1 MKVQLADVAI
11 LNPDVMVTCGKAQ
24 AGDEQSVT
32 DPQLIFEV
40 LSPSTKG
47 YDKRDKLILYRKL
60 PSLRGTR

>member
-47 YDKRDKLILYRKL
+47 YDKLILYRKL